1 MIGDRVL
8 LPDRVQVGV
17 EKTFYIEL
25 TDHNGN
31 EIENLSSYTLTCDL
45 LKPDGTTEV
54 AVTPTLVANT
64 AGKVSKLVSVILT
77 AANCTPAGQWLLNLY
92 GAAPSGNAQPI
103 DRAFVFYVRSEWE

>member
-25 TDHNGN
+25 TDHNGA
-31 EIENLSSYTLTCDL
+31 IISNLSSYTLTCDV
-45 LKPDGTTEV
+45 LKPDSTTEV
-54 AVTPTLVANT
+54 AITPVLVTNT
-64 AGKVSKLVSVILT
+64 SGKVPSLVSITIT
-77 AANCTPAGQWLLNLY
+77 AANCTPAGQWLMNIY
-92 GAAPSGNAQPI
+92 GAAPSGQAQPI